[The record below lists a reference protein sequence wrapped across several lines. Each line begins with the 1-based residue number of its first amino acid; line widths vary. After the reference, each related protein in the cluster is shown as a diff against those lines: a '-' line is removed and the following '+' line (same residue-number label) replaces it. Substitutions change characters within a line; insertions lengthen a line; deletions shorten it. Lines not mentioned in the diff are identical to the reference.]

1 MNRLWARLAGA
12 FLLVALVAVGTVA
25 LPVWRATVTGFRGY
39 VGQQNAMEMGEDL
52 AQQLEALYAE
62 SGSWNG
68 APDVLPWHGRGG
80 QGRGMGGP
88 GGGMRA
94 LVADGDGYVVAAT
107 WGEDVGRA
115 LSEGERAQARPL
127 SVDGETV
134 GWLVVETPGT
144 PGGFALDEAQT
155 RFLEEVTGSVTLT
168 AIGAS
173 ALALAVSLGLA
184 WQLTRPLR
192 QLTQAARRVAAGE
205 LGAHVPVRAGGA
217 EETVELARAF
227 NAMSDALA
235 EGEALRRRMA
245 ADVAHELR
253 TPVAVMRARLEGMLD
268 GVIPDSTENI
278 ALVYDQALHL
288 ARLVDDL
295 RTLTQAE
302 AGQLP
307 LDRRPTSPGELAEQA
322 VTAFEPLAQDAGVT
336 LTSEVEADLPE
347 ISVDPDRVRQVL
359 ANLLANA
366 LRHTSEGGWV
376 KLCISR
382 ADGAVRFALTNSGQ
396 TLTPEQAAHVFER
409 FWRADESRQR
419 DSGGAGLGLAISREM
434 VNLHGGRMWVEVG
447 EEQTTFLFEIPTP
460 GDPAR
465 PTI

>member
-12 FLLVALVAVGTVA
+12 FLLVVLVAVGAVA
-25 LPVWRATVTGFRGY
+25 LPVWRATVSGFRGY
-39 VGQQNAMEMGEDL
+39 VGQQSAMAMGEDL
-52 AQQLEALYAE
+52 AQRLEALYTE
-62 SGSWNG
+62 SGSWDG
-68 APDVLPWHGRGG
+68 IQDVLPRHGGGG

-88 GGGMRA
+88 GGGIQA
-94 LVADGDGYVVAAT
+94 LVADGDGHVVAAT

-134 GWLVVETPGT
+134 GWLVVETPG
-144 PGGFALDEAQT
+144 GFALDEAQT
-155 RFLEEVTGSVTLT
+155 RFLEEVTGSVTLA

-192 QLTQAARRVAAGE
+192 QLTQAARQVAAGE
-205 LGAHVPVRAGGA
+205 LGAHVPIRAGGA
-217 EETVELARAF
+217 EEAVELARAF

-268 GVIPDSTENI
+268 GVIPDSAENI

-307 LDRRPTSPGELAEQA
+307 LDRRLVSPGELAEQA
-322 VTAFEPLAQDAGVT
+322 TTAFEPLAQDAGIT
-336 LTSEVEADLPE
+336 LTSEVEAGLPE
-347 ISVDPDRVRQVL
+347 ISVDPDRIRQVL

-366 LRHTSEGGWV
+366 LRHTSEGGWITLRV
-376 KLCISR
+376 SR

-447 EEQTTFLFEIPTP
+447 EEQTAFLFETP
-460 GDPAR
+460 ASGDPIRAA
-465 PTI
+465 T